1 MWRLAVVTVVLSLWQ
16 PHTGLVILQ
25 DGQGG
30 SLQAELGQDL
40 SLMCN
45 YQVMGDSL
53 YSIKWY
59 RDDQEFFRFIPAG
72 WFTLDNSLLTTD

>member
-1 MWRLAVVTVVLSLWQ
+1 MWRLAVVVLALSQ
-16 PHTGLVILQ
+16 PHTGVVILKE
-25 DGQGG
+25 GQGG
-30 SLQAELGQDL
+30 TLQAEVGQDL

-72 WFTLDNSLLTTD
+72 LLRNTCCCLLTA

>member
-1 MWRLAVVTVVLSLWQ
+1 MWRLTVVLLALSQ
-16 PHTGLVILQ
+16 PHTGVVILQ
-25 DGQGG
+25 EGG
-30 SLQAELGQDL
+30 GGTLQAEVGQDL

-72 WFTLDNSLLTTD
+72 L

>member
-1 MWRLAVVTVVLSLWQ
+1 MVTVVLSLWQ
-16 PHTGLVILQ
+16 PHTGVVILQ